1 MVEVRCVLQARSV
14 LGEGALWCAR
24 DKVLYWVDQMRP
36 ELHRFDPATGIDTKI
51 DIDLPEQL
59 GAVVPRR
66 SGGLVLAA
74 SDGISFIDPAM
85 RNRTAFCNPVRHQA
99 RACFNDAKCD
109 RHGRLWAGTTDRQE
123 TERLGELYRFD
134 PDGSCERVAGG
145 FIASNGPSFSPD
157 GTIMYHTR
165 SHERLI
171 YAYDVDREAGTAS
184 SERIFARYDVSDGI
198 PDGSAVDSEGYLWS
212 THWAGWRVTRFAPDG
227 RIERVIKMP
236 VKTLTSCAFGGDD
249 LATLYVTSAS
259 IEFADGKWIYMNDDG
274 FTANPLAGA
283 IFAIDVGV
291 RGIAEPAFAG

>member
-1 MVEVRCVLQARSV
+1 MVEVRCILQAHSV

-24 DKVLYWVDQMRP
+24 DKVLYWVDQMNP
-36 ELHRFDPATGIDTKI
+36 ELHRFDPASGTDTTI
-51 DIDLPEQL
+51 EIDLPEQL

-66 SGGLVLAA
+66 SGGLMLAA
-74 SDGISFIDPAM
+74 SDGISVIDPAM
-85 RNRTAFCNPVRHQA
+85 RNRTAFCNPASDQP

-109 RHGRLWAGTTDRQE
+109 RQGRLWAGTTDRQE
-123 TERLGELYRFD
+123 TERLGGLYRFD
-134 PDGSCERVAGG
+134 PDGTWERVVIG

-171 YAYDVDREAGTAS
+171 FAYDDDPQTGAAS
-184 SERIFARYDVSDGI
+184 NERVFARYDASAGI
-198 PDGSAVDSEGYLWS
+198 PDGSTVDSEGYLWS

-227 RIERVIKMP
+227 RVDRVIEKP
-236 VKTLTSCAFGGDD
+236 VKTVTSCAFGGDD

-259 IEFADGKWIYMNDDG
+259 IDFADGKWIYMSDED
-274 FTANPLAGA
+274 FAAKPLAGA

-291 RGIAEPAFAG
+291 RGIAEPAFEG